1 MKQFLA
7 TLFLPLLLSPALH
20 TAAYAQEAAIEIAAP
35 ATSHEH
41 PGTAP
46 QQREARRTAPA
57 ARNAAAETDEEQIVL
72 LNPETNEWESEQP
85 PQAAPRPRPLADL
98 FLEGG
103 YTWMTAITF
112 CLIALLFA
120 AWKAPRWVKEFGLLA
135 LILGI
140 LSMMAGFYSVADL
153 IQASGYPVSFTLLCG
168 GLRVGFIAPI
178 YGMIVYALSLVVRIA
193 LKPRI

>member
-7 TLFLPLLLSPALH
+7 TLFLSLLLSPSLH

-35 ATSHEH
+35 ATSHEY
-41 PGTAP
+41 PDTA
-46 QQREARRTAPA
+46 EAHRTAPA

-72 LNPETNEWESEQP
+72 LNPETNEWESVQP
-85 PQAAPRPRPLADL
+85 PQAGPRPRPLANL

-120 AWKAPRWVKEFGLLA
+120 AWKAPRWVKEFGQLA

-140 LSMMAGFYSVADL
+140 LSMMTGFYSVADL

>member
-7 TLFLPLLLSPALH
+7 TLFLSLLLSPSLH

-41 PGTAP
+41 PGTA
-46 QQREARRTAPA
+46 EARRTAPT

-72 LNPETNEWESEQP
+72 LNPETNEWESVQP
-85 PQAAPRPRPLADL
+85 PQAGPRPRPLADL

>member
-1 MKQFLA
+1 M
-7 TLFLPLLLSPALH
+7 LFLPLLLLPAPH

-35 ATSHEH
+35 AT
-41 PGTAP
+41 PTQRPDTAP
-46 QQREARRTAPA
+46 QHPIRTAPA
-57 ARNAAAETDEEQIVL
+57 DRDAAAPETDGERIVL
-72 LNPETNEWESEQP
+72 LNPATNEWETVQP
-85 PQAAPRPRPLADL
+85 LSAPRSRPLADL

-103 YTWMTAITF
+103 YSWMTAITC

-140 LSMMAGFYSVADL
+140 LSMMVGLYSVADL